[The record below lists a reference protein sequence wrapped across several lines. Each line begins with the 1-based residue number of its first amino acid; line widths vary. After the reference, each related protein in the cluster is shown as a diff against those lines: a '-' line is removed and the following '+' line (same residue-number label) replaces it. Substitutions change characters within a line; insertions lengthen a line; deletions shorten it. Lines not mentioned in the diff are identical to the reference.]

1 MRGYAVPGDTS
12 PELILLLPKEFRLL
26 VARRRGLDAL
36 QANFEEIIDC
46 ELDRMT
52 SAQLVH

>member
-26 VARRRGLDAL
+26 IARHRGLDAL

-52 SAQLVH
+52 SAQFVH